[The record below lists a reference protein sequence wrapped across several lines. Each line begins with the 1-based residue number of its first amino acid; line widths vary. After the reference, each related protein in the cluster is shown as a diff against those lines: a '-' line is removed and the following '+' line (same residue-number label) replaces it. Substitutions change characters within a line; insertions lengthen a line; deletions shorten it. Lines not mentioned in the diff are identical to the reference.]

1 MGYFKILELETT
13 LYWRSKSNQ
22 NKQGFTKVLIHV
34 QGINKGSNF
43 SFIDSF

>member
-1 MGYFKILELETT
+1 MGSFMTLELKTT
-13 LYWRSKSNQ
+13 LYWRSKSSE
-22 NKQGFTKVLIHV
+22 NKQGFTNVLIYV